1 MIIRNAKPEDA
12 EMISIHLL
20 SAMKDFIY
28 KFIGEEDHKKAK
40 DFLVHF
46 ISRENNQYSY
56 ENCLVAEENGKVL
69 GSVNAYDGAKLAEL
83 RKPIA
88 DYMLHHYNNEFELED
103 ETQAGEIYIDSLGVD
118 GQMRGKGI
126 GSKLLKELIQE
137 YVVQKQQTLGLLVDE
152 DNPKA
157 KKLYLKLGF
166 KSVGIMKFGDK
177 VFEHMQ
183 R

>member
-1 MIIRNAKPEDA
+1 MIIRKAKPEDA
-12 EMISIHLL
+12 EMISVHLL

-28 KFIGEEDHKKAK
+28 KFIGEEDYNKAK

-56 ENCLVAEENGKVL
+56 ENCLVAEENAKLL
-69 GSVNAYDGAKLAEL
+69 GAVNAYDGAKLEEL
-83 RKPIA
+83 RKPIVE
-88 DYMLHHYNNEFELED
+88 YMLQHYKREFQLEA

-137 YVVQKQQTLGLLVDE
+137 HVVQKQQTLGLLVDE

-166 KSVGIMKFGDK
+166 KSVGTMKFGEK
-177 VFEHMQ
+177 MFEHMQ
-183 R
+183 L